1 MHYPLNKT
9 MLDKNNFIDFL
20 NNPQALSLNDIMLME
35 NATKKYPYFQLSYTL
50 IAKGIYTK
58 APEIAQDAVR
68 KAAIYALSRN
78 ALRKVIENDMDWNI
92 TSSTR
97 FVESPIENK
106 FSEIAIEDELNREKL
121 EEELIA
127 SIAKPALRNIQDE
140 QLALIEQ
147 FIKKEPRIQP
157 IRKNDGSEEF
167 EDLSERS
174 TTLNGSLFTESYGK
188 ILARQ
193 GRFDQAIE
201 VYQKLIAKNPEKIT
215 YFAEKIAEL
224 QRKML

>member
-1 MHYPLNKT
+1 

-20 NNPQALSLNDIMLME
+20 NNPQSLSLNDIMLME
-35 NATKKYPYFQLSYTL
+35 NMTKKYPYFQLGYTM

-58 APEIAQDAVR
+58 APEIAHDAIR

-78 ALRKVIENDMDWNI
+78 ALRKVIENDIDWTANI
-92 TSSTR
+92 TARLIDTPTE
-97 FVESPIENK
+97 VK
-106 FSEIAIEDELNREKL
+106 FSPDSIEEELNREKL
-121 EEELIA
+121 EEELIE
-127 SIAKPALRNIQDE
+127 SIAKPALRNIQEE

-157 IRKNDGSEEF
+157 IRTNITTEEV

-174 TTLNGSLFTESYGK
+174 TTMKGPLLTESYAK
-188 ILARQ
+188 ILSRQ
-193 GRFDQAIE
+193 GRFEQAIE
-201 VYQKLIAKNPEKIT
+201 VYHKLIAKNPEKNT

-224 QRKML
+224 EKKIL

>member
-1 MHYPLNKT
+1 

-50 IAKGIYTK
+50 IAKGIYAK

-78 ALRKVIENDMDWNI
+78 ALRKVIENDMDWNT

-97 FVESPIENK
+97 FIEIPIENK
-106 FSEIAIEDELNREKL
+106 FSEIAIEDEFKREKL
-121 EEELIA
+121 EEELIE

-157 IRKNDGSEEF
+157 IRKNDGREEF

-174 TTLNGSLFTESYGK
+174 TTLNGPLFTESYGK

-193 GRFDQAIE
+193 GRFEQAIE

-224 QRKML
+224 QRKIQ

>member
-1 MHYPLNKT
+1 
-9 MLDKNNFIDFL
+9 MLDKNNFIGFL
-20 NNPQALSLNDIMLME
+20 NNPQVLSLNDIMLME

-50 IAKGIYTK
+50 IAKGIYSK

-78 ALRKVIENDMDWNI
+78 ALRKVIENDIDWNSPTKFTD
-92 TSSTR
+92 TSSA
-97 FVESPIENK
+97 ESK
-106 FSEIAIEDELNREKL
+106 FSEVAIEDEFNREKL
-121 EEELIA
+121 EEELIV

-157 IRKNDGSEEF
+157 NRKNDGSEEF

-174 TTLNGSLFTESYGK
+174 TTLNNPLLTESYAK
-188 ILARQ
+188 ILGRQ

-201 VYQKLIAKNPEKIT
+201 VYQKLMVKNPEKSV
-215 YFAEKIAEL
+215 YFAEKIADL
-224 QRKML
+224 QRKMQGFDKQQF

>member
-1 MHYPLNKT
+1 

-20 NNPQALSLNDIMLME
+20 SNPQALSLNDIMLME

-50 IAKGIYTK
+50 IAKGIYAK

-92 TSSTR
+92 TSSAR
-97 FVESPIENK
+97 YIDSPVDNK
-106 FSEIAIEDELNREKL
+106 FSQITIDDELKREQL
-121 EEELIA
+121 EEELIE
-127 SIAKPALRNIQDE
+127 SIARPALRNIQDE
-140 QLALIEQ
+140 QLAIIEQ

-157 IRKNDGSEEF
+157 IKKNDGSEEF

-174 TTLNGSLFTESYGK
+174 TKLNGPLLTESYAK

-224 QRKML
+224 QRKIQ

>member
-1 MHYPLNKT
+1 
-9 MLDKNNFIDFL
+9 MLDKNNFIGFMS
-20 NNPQALSLNDIMLME
+20 NPQSLSLNDIMMME

-50 IAKGIYTK
+50 IAKGIYSK

-78 ALRKVIENDMDWNI
+78 ALRKVIENDMDWNTI
-92 TSSTR
+92 PVTR
-97 FVESPIENK
+97 LIESPIENK
-106 FSEIAIEDELNREKL
+106 FSQGTIEDELNREKL

-157 IRKNDGSEEF
+157 IKRNDGSEQF

-174 TTLNGSLFTESYGK
+174 TTLKGPLFTESYGK

-201 VYQKLIAKNPEKIT
+201 VYNKLILKNPEKSA
-215 YFAEKIAEL
+215 YFAEKIADL
-224 QRKML
+224 QKKML

>member
-1 MHYPLNKT
+1 

-20 NNPQALSLNDIMLME
+20 NNPQSLSLNDIMLME
-35 NATKKYPYFQLSYTL
+35 NMTKKYPYFQLGYTM

-58 APEIAQDAVR
+58 APEIAHDAIR

-78 ALRKVIENDMDWNI
+78 ALRKVIENDIDWNANI
-92 TSSTR
+92 TARLIDT
-97 FVESPIENK
+97 PIEVK
-106 FSEIAIEDELNREKL
+106 FSPDSIEEELNREKL
-121 EEELIA
+121 EEELIE
-127 SIAKPALRNIQDE
+127 SIAKPALRNIQEE

-157 IRKNDGSEEF
+157 IRTTINAEEV

-174 TTLNGSLFTESYGK
+174 TTMKGPLLTESYAK
-188 ILARQ
+188 ILSRQ
-193 GRFDQAIE
+193 GRFEQSIE
-201 VYQKLIAKNPEKIT
+201 VYHKLIAKNPEKNT

-224 QRKML
+224 EKKIL

>member
-1 MHYPLNKT
+1 
-9 MLDKNNFIDFL
+9 
-20 NNPQALSLNDIMLME
+20 
-35 NATKKYPYFQLSYTL
+35 
-50 IAKGIYTK
+50 
-58 APEIAQDAVR
+58 
-68 KAAIYALSRN
+68 
-78 ALRKVIENDMDWNI
+78 MD
-92 TSSTR
+92 SSP
-97 FVESPIENK
+97 VENK
-106 FSEIAIEDELNREKL
+106 FSEVAIQEELNREKL
-121 EEELIA
+121 EEELIV

-174 TTLNGSLFTESYGK
+174 TTLNAALVTESYGK

-215 YFAEKIAEL
+215 YFAEKITEL
-224 QRKML
+224 QRKIQ

>member
-1 MHYPLNKT
+1 

-20 NNPQALSLNDIMLME
+20 NNPHALSLNDIMLME
-35 NATKKYPYFQLSYTL
+35 NSTKKYPYFQLSYTL

-78 ALRKVIENDMDWNI
+78 ALRKVIENDMDWNT

-97 FVESPIENK
+97 FGEFPVENK

-121 EEELIA
+121 EEELIE

-174 TTLNGSLFTESYGK
+174 TTLNGPLFTESYGK

>member
-1 MHYPLNKT
+1 MS
-9 MLDKNNFIDFL
+9 
-20 NNPQALSLNDIMLME
+20 NPQTLSLNDIMMME

-50 IAKGIYTK
+50 IAKGIFSK

-78 ALRKVIENDMDWNI
+78 ALRKVIENDMDWNTI
-92 TSSTR
+92 PVAR
-97 FVESPIENK
+97 LIESPIENK
-106 FSEIAIEDELNREKL
+106 FSQGTIEDELNREKL
-121 EEELIA
+121 EEELIE

-157 IRKNDGSEEF
+157 IKRNDGSEEF

-201 VYQKLIAKNPEKIT
+201 VYNKLILKNPEKSA
-215 YFAEKIAEL
+215 YFAEKIADL
-224 QRKML
+224 QRKMQ

>member
-1 MHYPLNKT
+1 
-9 MLDKNNFIDFL
+9 MLDKKIFLDFL
-20 NNPQALSLNDIMLME
+20 GNPQALSLNDIMLIE
-35 NATKKYPYFQLSYTL
+35 NATKKFPYFQLSYTL
-50 IAKGIYTK
+50 IAKGIHAK

-78 ALRKVIENDMDWNI
+78 ALRKVIENDIDWNSVV
-92 TSSTR
+92 TTR

-106 FSEIAIEDELNREKL
+106 FSQGNMEDELNREKL
-121 EEELIA
+121 EEELIV

-157 IRKNDGSEEF
+157 IRRNDDGEEIA
-167 EDLSERS
+167 DLSERS
-174 TTLNGSLFTESYGK
+174 TTLKGPLLTESYAK

-193 GRFDQAIE
+193 GRLDKALE

-215 YFAEKIAEL
+215 YFAEKIADL
-224 QRKML
+224 QKKMQ

>member
-1 MHYPLNKT
+1 
-9 MLDKNNFIDFL
+9 MLDKNNFKDYMS
-20 NNPQALSLNDIMLME
+20 NPQALSLNDIMRIE
-35 NATKKYPYFQLSYTL
+35 NAIKKFPYFQLGYTL

-58 APEIAQDAVR
+58 APEIAKDAIR

-78 ALRKVIENDMDWNI
+78 SLRKVIENDMDWNSI
-92 TSSTR
+92 TNVR
-97 FVESPIENK
+97 VQENLLENK
-106 FSEIAIEDELNREKL
+106 FSQGNIEEELNREKL
-121 EEELIA
+121 EEELIE

-140 QLALIEQ
+140 QLAIIEQ

-157 IRKNDGSEEF
+157 TRQGGSNVEI

-174 TTLNGSLFTESYGK
+174 TTLNGPLFNESYAK
-188 ILARQ
+188 ILSRQ

-201 VYQKLIAKNPEKIT
+201 VYTKLLVKNPEKSA

-224 QRKML
+224 KKKML

>member
-1 MHYPLNKT
+1 

-20 NNPQALSLNDIMLME
+20 NNPQSLSLNDIMLME
-35 NATKKYPYFQLSYTL
+35 NMTKKYPYFQLGYTM

-58 APEIAQDAVR
+58 APEIAHDAIR

-78 ALRKVIENDMDWNI
+78 ALRKVIENDIDWNANI
-92 TSSTR
+92 TARLIDTP
-97 FVESPIENK
+97 VEVK
-106 FSEIAIEDELNREKL
+106 FSPDSIEEELNREKL
-121 EEELIA
+121 EEELIE
-127 SIAKPALRNIQDE
+127 SIAKPALRNIQEE

-157 IRKNDGSEEF
+157 IRTNITTEEV

-174 TTLNGSLFTESYGK
+174 TTMKGPLLTESYAK
-188 ILARQ
+188 ILSRQ

-201 VYQKLIAKNPEKIT
+201 VYHKLIAKNPEKSS
-215 YFAEKIAEL
+215 YFAAKIVELEKKNL
-224 QRKML
+224 

>member
-1 MHYPLNKT
+1 

-20 NNPQALSLNDIMLME
+20 SNPQALSLNEIMFLE

-50 IAKGIYTK
+50 IAKGIYAK

-68 KAAIYALSRN
+68 KAAVYALSRN
-78 ALRKVIENDMDWNI
+78 ALRKVIENDMDWNSV
-92 TSSTR
+92 TTAR
-97 FVESPIENK
+97 FIESPIENK
-106 FSEIAIEDELNREKL
+106 FSQGTIEDELNREKL
-121 EEELIA
+121 EEELIE

-174 TTLNGSLFTESYGK
+174 TTLNGPLLTESYAK

-201 VYQKLIAKNPEKIT
+201 GYHKLILKKPEKSAD
-215 YFAEKIAEL
+215 FAEKITVL
-224 QRKML
+224 QKKK

>member
-1 MHYPLNKT
+1 

-20 NNPQALSLNDIMLME
+20 SNPQALSLNEIMFLE

-50 IAKGIYTK
+50 IAKGIYAK

-68 KAAIYALSRN
+68 KAAVYALSRN
-78 ALRKVIENDMDWNI
+78 ALRKVIENDMDWNSV
-92 TSSTR
+92 TTAR
-97 FVESPIENK
+97 FIESPIENK
-106 FSEIAIEDELNREKL
+106 FSQGTIEDELNREKL
-121 EEELIA
+121 EEELIE

-174 TTLNGSLFTESYGK
+174 TTLNGPLLTESYAK

-201 VYQKLIAKNPEKIT
+201 VYHKLILKNPEKSA
-215 YFAEKIAEL
+215 YFAEKITVL
-224 QRKML
+224 QKKML

>member
-1 MHYPLNKT
+1 
-9 MLDKNNFIDFL
+9 MLDKNNFIGFMS
-20 NNPQALSLNDIMLME
+20 NPQSLSLNDIMMLE

-50 IAKGIYTK
+50 IAKGIFSK

-78 ALRKVIENDMDWNI
+78 ALRKVIENDMDWNSI
-92 TSSTR
+92 PVAR
-97 FVESPIENK
+97 LIESPTENK
-106 FSEIAIEDELNREKL
+106 FSQGTIEDELNREKL

-157 IRKNDGSEEF
+157 IKRNDGSEEF

-201 VYQKLIAKNPEKIT
+201 VYNKLMLKNPEKSA
-215 YFAEKIAEL
+215 YFAEKIADL
-224 QRKML
+224 QRKMQ

>member
-1 MHYPLNKT
+1 
-9 MLDKNNFIDFL
+9 MLDKNNFIGFMS
-20 NNPQALSLNDIMLME
+20 NPQSLSLNDIMMME

-50 IAKGIYTK
+50 IAKGIFSK

-78 ALRKVIENDMDWNI
+78 ALRKVIENDMDWNSI
-92 TSSTR
+92 PVAR
-97 FVESPIENK
+97 LIESPTENK
-106 FSEIAIEDELNREKL
+106 FSQGTIEDELNREKL

-157 IRKNDGSEEF
+157 IKRNDGSEEF

-174 TTLNGSLFTESYGK
+174 TSLNGSLFTESYGK

-201 VYQKLIAKNPEKIT
+201 VYNKLMLKNPEKSA
-215 YFAEKIAEL
+215 YFAEKIADL
-224 QRKML
+224 QRKMQ

>member
-1 MHYPLNKT
+1 
-9 MLDKNNFIDFL
+9 MLDKNNFIGFMS
-20 NNPQALSLNDIMLME
+20 NPQSLSLNDIMMME

-50 IAKGIYTK
+50 IAKGIYSK

-78 ALRKVIENDMDWNI
+78 ALRKVIENDMDWNTI
-92 TSSTR
+92 PVTR
-97 FVESPIENK
+97 LIESPIENK
-106 FSEIAIEDELNREKL
+106 FSQGTIEDELNREKL

-157 IRKNDGSEEF
+157 IKRNDGSEQF

-174 TTLNGSLFTESYGK
+174 TTLNGALFTESYGK

-201 VYQKLIAKNPEKIT
+201 VYNKLILKNPEKSA
-215 YFAEKIAEL
+215 YFAEKIADL
-224 QRKML
+224 QKKML

>member
-1 MHYPLNKT
+1 
-9 MLDKNNFIDFL
+9 MLDKNNFINFL
-20 NNPQALSLNDIMLME
+20 SSPQALSLNDIMLME

-50 IAKGIYTK
+50 IAKGIYAK

-78 ALRKVIENDMDWNI
+78 ALRKVIENDIDWNSPTRFTD
-92 TSSTR
+92 TSSA
-97 FVESPIENK
+97 ENK
-106 FSEIAIEDELNREKL
+106 FSEVAIEDEFNREKL
-121 EEELIA
+121 EEELIV

-157 IRKNDGSEEF
+157 NRKNDGSEEF

-174 TTLNGSLFTESYGK
+174 TTLNNPLLTESYAK
-188 ILARQ
+188 ILGRQ

-201 VYQKLIAKNPEKIT
+201 VYQKLMVKSPEKNT
-215 YFAEKIAEL
+215 YFSEKVADL
-224 QRKML
+224 QRKMQ